1 MSSYE
6 KHLTNQETLKKNR
19 EILQKLNNNCLEICN
34 VLNALSKKVDRLSS
48 DLESVK
54 LYINQLEEQKKLKL
68 EAEKSGWWF
77 S

>member
-6 KHLTNQETLKKNR
+6 IHLKNR
-19 EILQKLNNNCLEICN
+19 EILHKLNKNSLEICN
-34 VLNALSKKVDRLSS
+34 LLNALSKKVDRLSN

-54 LYINQLEEQKKLKL
+54 SYINQLEEQKKLKL

-77 S
+77 N

>member
-1 MSSYE
+1 V
-6 KHLTNQETLKKNR
+6 
-19 EILQKLNNNCLEICN
+19 ICDI
-34 VLNALSKKVDRLSS
+34 LNALSKKVDRLSN

-54 LYINQLEEQKKLKL
+54 SYINQLEEQKKLKL

>member
-6 KHLTNQETLKKNR
+6 NHLKNR
-19 EILQKLNNNCLEICN
+19 EILHKLNNNSLVMCN
-34 VLNALSKKVDRLSS
+34 LLNALSKKVDRLSN

-54 LYINQLEEQKKLKL
+54 SYINQLEEQKKLKL

>member
-1 MSSYE
+1 MDSCD
-6 KHLTNQETLKKNR
+6 KNLNNR
-19 EILQKLNNNCLEICN
+19 EILQKLRNNSIVICDI
-34 VLNALSKKVDRLSS
+34 LNALSKKVDRLSN

-54 LYINQLEEQKKLKL
+54 SYINQLEEQKKLKF

>member
-6 KHLTNQETLKKNR
+6 NHLKNR
-19 EILQKLNNNCLEICN
+19 EILQKLNKNSLEICN
-34 VLNALSKKVDRLSS
+34 VLNALSKKVDRLSN

-54 LYINQLEEQKKLKL
+54 SYINQLEEQKKLKL

>member
-1 MSSYE
+1 MDSCD
-6 KHLTNQETLKKNR
+6 KNLNNR
-19 EILQKLNNNCLEICN
+19 EILQKLRNNSIVICDI
-34 VLNALSKKVDRLSS
+34 LNALSKKVDRLSN

-54 LYINQLEEQKKLKL
+54 SYINQLEEQKKLKL